1 MGSSIRQFHRWM
13 AGTFLLAF
21 VVNIIVNFVVKMPEQ
36 VTQTIGLATLLPLG
50 LLMLTGLYMLV
61 LPYVRRG

>member
-1 MGSSIRQFHRWM
+1 MSGSIRTFHRWM
-13 AGTFLLAF
+13 AGIFILAF
-21 VVNIIVNFVVKMPEQ
+21 IVNIVVNFVVKMPEQ